1 MSKVAR
7 GGCQRHNS
15 KLGSTTKAV
24 QRRSH
29 LQARKTARPPTTVLS
44 PPIFRLLTATFCCSH
59 AYPCSD
65 SICPP
70 VIRHRFLSLYSSAA
84 CRSFCC
90 HSRLATECILA
101 GWSNWSRACSFLVQS
116 LQPSPSLLCAL
127 PLPAISITVLKPG
140 PDRLSR
146 PTRAHWSRSSVQPSF
161 ACNDSHLF
169 SLASL

>member
-1 MSKVAR
+1 MSKVAC

-15 KLGSTTKAV
+15 KLGSTTRAV

-44 PPIFRLLTATFCCSH
+44 PPHLSPADGNFLLLSCISLLRLHLPT
-59 AYPCSD
+59 
-65 SICPP
+65 
-70 VIRHRFLSLYSSAA
+70 RHTPHSLSLYSSAA

-101 GWSNWSRACSFLVQS
+101 GWSNWSRACYFLVLS

-161 ACNDSHLF
+161 ACNDSHLL